1 MHTATPTPRHGYKT
15 VTLSSLDLARL
26 LDWCDQSTVRT
37 QSGKHIPITAM
48 SWYSD
53 AYRSASADFFRQ
65 IETSSRRNLR
75 EVRHG

>member
-15 VTLSSLDLARL
+15 VTLSCLDLARL

-48 SWYSD
+48 PWYSD
-53 AYRSASADFFRQ
+53 AYRSASDDFCRQ
-65 IETSSRRNLR
+65 VETPSRRNRR
-75 EVRHG
+75 EVSHV